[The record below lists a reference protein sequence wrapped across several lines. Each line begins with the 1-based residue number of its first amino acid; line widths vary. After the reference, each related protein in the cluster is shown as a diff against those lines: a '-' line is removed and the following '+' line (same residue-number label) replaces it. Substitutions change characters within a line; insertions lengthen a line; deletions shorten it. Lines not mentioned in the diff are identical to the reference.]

1 VTERDEYRVAL
12 ALPGPRQLLVT
23 EDSGSAR
30 LPRVTVPKWTRPA
43 EEVAAAVE
51 ERWHIKSV
59 VIDFFMDKSMLQPS
73 AIVEVLSKERGFR
86 KTGLT
91 AVALHDIGSRDLSD
105 LERTAL
111 EGILTG
117 GPGDRGPFSRLGWVD
132 DVQSWIKASVYDHEV
147 EFTGHIRQLNAGGG
161 FALVRLATERGPA
174 YWLKAVGE
182 PNTHEFTLT
191 TNLARTHREFLPPV
205 VCARSDWN
213 AWVMEEVGQPL
224 NSSSPLTECELA
236 ITELAR
242 MQKHMVD
249 RAQEL
254 LVFGCVDQRVENLR
268 SHVDELIEY
277 LEDAMGRQTTTKVPR
292 MTRLRLRELGCVLR
306 DACSRMRQLG
316 IPDSLTHNDINPGNI
331 LSDSS
336 RCVFIDWCEASVGN
350 PFLTFEHL
358 VLRFSRGRN
367 SPQAWNERLGTIYK
381 SSWLDVL
388 PEGKIERAF
397 VLTPLLAVLACLYG
411 RGTWL
416 TSPRRHDAR
425 FQGYS
430 RSLARHMDRAAQDAQ
445 LLEALCH

>member
-1 VTERDEYRVAL
+1 V
-12 ALPGPRQLLVT
+12 LVT
-23 EDSGSAR
+23 QDSGSAQ
-30 LPRVTVPKWTRPA
+30 LPRVTIPKWTRPA
-43 EEVAAAVE
+43 EELTAAIE

-59 VIDFFMDKSMLQPS
+59 VMDVFMDKSMTQPC
-73 AIVEVLSKERGFR
+73 AIVEVLTKGWGYGKS
-86 KTGLT
+86 GL
-91 AVALHDIGSRDLSD
+91 VAIELHDVSSRVLSD
-105 LERTAL
+105 AERTAL
-111 EGILTG
+111 EAILTDD
-117 GPGDRGPFSRLGWVD
+117 PGDRGPFSRLGWVD
-132 DVQSWIKASVYDHEV
+132 DVQSWIKASVHDHEV
-147 EFTGHIRQLNAGGG
+147 EFSDHLRQLNAGGG
-161 FALVRLATERGPA
+161 FALVRLATKRGPA

-182 PNTHEFTLT
+182 PNIHEFTVT

-205 VCARSDWN
+205 VCARSDWK

-224 NSSSPLTECELA
+224 NSSSPLTECERA
-236 ITELAR
+236 ITRLAG
-242 MQKHMVD
+242 MQKHMVN

-254 LVFGCVDQRVENLR
+254 ILFGCVDQRVESLR

-292 MTRLRLRELGCVLR
+292 IAQGRLRELGCVLR
-306 DACSRMRQLG
+306 DACSRMEQLG

-336 RCVFIDWCEASVGN
+336 RCVFTDWCEAAVGN

-358 VLRFSRGRN
+358 VRQLSRDRDA
-367 SPQAWNERLGTIYK
+367 PQAWNGRLGTIYK
-381 SSWLDVL
+381 SSWLDVVS
-388 PEGKIERAF
+388 ERQIERAF
-397 VLTPLLAVLACLYG
+397 VLTPLLAILAYLYG

-430 RSLARHMDRAAQDAQ
+430 RSLARHMDRAAQDAR